1 MAKTNGDTTTYN
13 KYGFKYPA
21 ADKIGSRTSTVARS
35 MASTLM
41 PRIKGVDDQND
52 VEIWSK
58 ESVICCAYCGGK
70 ANHVDHLFPLVEGKY
85 PSGYY
90 SNSENLVPCCGDC
103 NQSKGAKSWE
113 EYMDILNYITKENL
127 IKYSCSD
134 ENILIEIYSDKVL
147 LEKTLNEISMS
158 KDHDTLRSLLN
169 NIEFRKA
176 YCDLLDSPN
185 KKELLNLLKDKL
197 NDLLKISEKSMKEIL
212 ESISNERL
220 KTILTAL
227 PKNKLKELL
236 KMKKLAKLLGQKNI
250 EQSNCSENQLID
262 VLSNDKLINV
272 LNIQELRSKL
282 PTLPSDILLDVLT
295 DLSKDTLINLM
306 TKCKLETALIDLS
319 KKSLIKVLIC
329 LNENQLKKVLK
340 GKELLKE
347 LLLKEL
353 GPSENIKKRL
363 KRCLKSLVDNKN
375 TNEIKQNED
384 ESHKSNRYLLIN
396 FLKRYLLYIINLEH
410 NKRHSKEKILVR
422 LLNPK
427 TEGESQVTE
436 ALKNLNQRK
445 KTLKQYCQ
453 QKKFNTTDPI
463 KNKNRLNYFDEKLD
477 SKMPNIK
484 EWWDN
489 MYKAIKESL
498 DSAQIQIDAFTAAIK
513 YATEGKKICFNQYF
527 IELLQQEESNNYNLD
542 NSNQEEGDKP
552 EEGNSKRL
560 NYLGFR
566 LVDNNFEIKDD
577 NKTARQILKEAKK
590 AFKRGYNYYDAVD
603 NDEQKKLKQIYNPGS

>member
-1 MAKTNGDTTTYN
+1 MAKTNGDTTTFN

-52 VEIWSK
+52 MGIWSK

-90 SNSENLVPCCGDC
+90 SNPENLVPCCGDC

-127 IKYSCSD
+127 IKYSCTD
-134 ENILIEIYSDKVL
+134 ENLLNEIYSDKEL
-147 LEKTLNEISMS
+147 LEKTLNNISMS
-158 KDHDTLRSLLN
+158 KDYDSLRSLLN

-185 KKELLNLLKDKL
+185 KELLNLLKDKL
-197 NDLLKISEKSMKEIL
+197 NDLLKISEKSLEYIL
-212 ESISNERL
+212 KSISNENL

-227 PKNKLKELL
+227 PKNELKELL

-250 EQSNCSENQLID
+250 DQCDFSEDQLID

-272 LNIQELRSKL
+272 LNVSELKRKL
-282 PTLPSDILLDVLT
+282 TTLPCDILLEVLT
-295 DLSKDTLINLM
+295 DLSNVKLISLL
-306 TKCKLETALIDLS
+306 KLGELEKVLVDLP
-319 KKSLIKVLIC
+319 KESLKKVLIC
-329 LNENQLKKVLK
+329 LTENQLKKVLK
-340 GKELLKE
+340 GKELIKKLLEKE
-347 LLLKEL
+347 LETPESLK
-353 GPSENIKKRL
+353 NRL
-363 KRCLKSLVDNKN
+363 KPCLESLVDVKN
-375 TNEIKQNED
+375 TKKIKQKED
-384 ESHKSNRYLLIN
+384 ELSVSNRNLLIN
-396 FLKRYLLYIINLEH
+396 FLKRYLFYIINLEP

-427 TEGESQVTE
+427 TKEESQVVE
-436 ALKNLNQRK
+436 ALINLNSRK
-445 KTLKQYCQ
+445 VKLENYCN
-453 QKKFNTTDPI
+453 QKKFD
-463 KNKNRLNYFDEKLD
+463 NKDSVSNQNRLNYFDENINPEM
-477 SKMPNIK
+477 SNIK

-489 MYKAIKESL
+489 MYNAIKESL

-566 LVDNNFEIKDD
+566 LVDNSIEIKGDN
-577 NKTARQILKEAKK
+577 NKTAEQILKEAKK
-590 AFKRGYNYYDAVD
+590 AFQRGYNYYAAAN
-603 NDEQKKLKQIYNPGS
+603 NDEQIKLKHIYNLGS